1 MIRLT
6 AINKEQTKMMSIEQ
20 IRQALADRRLS
31 VVAQA
36 TGISYG
42 TLYGIREGKN
52 DNPGVKTMERLGAYL
67 EGTCN
72 AIR

>member
-1 MIRLT
+1 MT
-6 AINKEQTKMMSIEQ
+6 VEQ

-31 VVAQA
+31 VVAEQ

-42 TLYGIREGKN
+42 TLYNIREGKN
-52 DNPGVKTMERLGAYL
+52 DNPGAKIMQQLAAYL